1 MNCVQDGKA
10 ATGESFEGGRAVVQ
24 AHKPTKVTFEC
35 VRQLDSAGSMCVWD
49 LRDGRSWRT
58 LMRGDLQDVL
68 AENEIN
74 PEFCLHTTWQLE
86 NSQGQL
92 GKP

>member
-35 VRQLDSAGSMCVWD
+35 VRQLDEKVI
-49 LRDGRSWRT
+49 
-58 LMRGDLQDVL
+58 VFV
-68 AENEIN
+68 I
-74 PEFCLHTTWQLE
+74 
-86 NSQGQL
+86 
-92 GKP
+92 